1 MMIKQALFLLGT
13 LSLCAS
19 VHAAGNAAEG
29 QKKSTA
35 CAACHG
41 PDGNTPVIPDA
52 PKLAGQHKDYLYKVL
67 ADYRSYVK
75 AHEQVD
81 IAYRDTARW
90 AKMAILN
97 TARRGKFSSDR
108 TIKEYAD
115 DIWSLSPVRVP

>member
-1 MMIKQALFLLGT
+1 MMIKQALFLLGA

-29 QKKSTA
+29 QKKSTT

-67 ADYRSYVK
+67 ADYKSGARKNAIMSGQVAALSRQDMQDLAAYYSAAPGSLHIVPISRLK
-75 AHEQVD
+75 AGGH
-81 IAYRDTARW
+81 
-90 AKMAILN
+90 
-97 TARRGKFSSDR
+97 
-108 TIKEYAD
+108 
-115 DIWSLSPVRVP
+115 